1 MHSTFQALNSYKVLL
16 NLFAIKGHIKQ
27 SLHASWLNHLAHRH
41 LMLRAGET
49 PNGKPENL
57 KWSLFVLKFFWKTS
71 HFVISGM
78 QADNESH
85 F

>member
-1 MHSTFQALNSYKVLL
+1 MVKSFSTS
-16 NLFAIKGHIKQ
+16 
-27 SLHASWLNHLAHRH
+27 SSHAEG
-41 LMLRAGET
+41 GET
-49 PNGKPENL
+49 SNGKPENL
-57 KWSLFVLKFFWKTS
+57 KWFLFVLKFFWKTS